1 MNIGILKGRTG
12 LKRELVLRKD
22 QIRVLV
28 SKDFKLK
35 YNSTALGFLWSL
47 AVPLLTSAVYYVVF
61 GILLGACRGPVGA
74 RGELAKATPY
84 FLLYLMS
91 GTFIWQ
97 FFANVV
103 TMNGLVL
110 QGNGGL
116 LKKTSFDRELLIWGT
131 FYTES
136 IHFVLTVP
144 ILFIIMLANGIMPD
158 WLTLIPNLVICLV
171 SLTLFAMGLSY
182 AYAACNIFFRDL
194 ERIMNIIMML
204 WMFISPVFI
213 SVSIVPPELLWIYNL
228 NPMALILQC
237 WRDIFWSP
245 CFIGADVPPESL
257 YYGMTHAWHV
267 GAYLPMLLVSS
278 AVYYFGRRVFLKM
291 EPAFAEMM

>member
-1 MNIGILKGRTG
+1 MFG
-12 LKRELVLRKD
+12 LKRSSVTRELLLRKD

-47 AVPLLTSAVYYVVF
+47 AVPILTSCVYYLVF
-61 GILLGACRGPVGA
+61 GIFLGMSRGPVGP

-84 FLLYLMS
+84 FLLYLTS

-103 TMNGLVL
+103 MANGLVL

-116 LKKTSFDRELLIWGT
+116 LKKTSFNRELLIWGT
-131 FYTES
+131 FFTES
-136 IHFVLTVP
+136 IHFLLTLP
-144 ILFIIMLANGIMPD
+144 ILFIIMIFNGIVPD
-158 WLTLIPNLVICLV
+158 WLTLIPNLAVCL
-171 SLTLFAMGLSY
+171 LALMLFAMGLSY

-204 WMFISPVFI
+204 WMFVTPVFI
-213 SVSIVPPELLWIYNL
+213 SVSVIPRDLLWLFNL
-228 NPMALILQC
+228 NPMARILAC
-237 WRDIFWSP
+237 WRDVFWTP
-245 CFIGADVPPESL
+245 AFIGADMPPESL
-257 YYGMTHAWHV
+257 YYGLTHAVHL
-267 GAYLPMLLVSS
+267 GNYLPMLLVGAITYYLGR
-278 AVYYFGRRVFLKM
+278 AVFRKM

>member
-1 MNIGILKGRTG
+1 MFG
-12 LKRELVLRKD
+12 LKRSSMTRDLVLRKD

-47 AVPLLTSAVYYVVF
+47 AVPILTSAVYYVVF
-61 GILLGACRGPVGA
+61 GILLGMSRGPVGA

-116 LKKTSFDRELLIWGT
+116 LKKTSFNRELLIWGT

-136 IHFVLTVP
+136 IHFALTIP
-144 ILFIIMLANGIMPD
+144 ILFVIMLCNGIMPD
-158 WLTLIPNLVICLV
+158 WLTLIPNLVISLV
-171 SLTLFAMGLSY
+171 TLTLFAMGLSY
-182 AYAACNIFFRDL
+182 AYAACNVFFRDL
-194 ERIMNIIMML
+194 ERIMNILMML
-204 WMFISPVFI
+204 WMFVSPVFI
-213 SVSIVPPELLWIYNL
+213 SVSIVPRELLWLYNL
-228 NPMALILQC
+228 NPMALVLQC
-237 WRDIFWSP
+237 WRDAFWSP
-245 CFIGADVPPESL
+245 CFIGATLPPDSL
-257 YYGMTHAWHV
+257 YYGMTHAWH
-267 GAYLPMLLVSS
+267 GAAYLPMLLIGIVT
-278 AVYYFGRRVFLKM
+278 YCLGRTIFRKM